1 MPKKKDALALRDFDK
16 ERILQR
22 RYFKDLELVQGT
34 DEEIIS
40 ALKNLPEGKTIDDW
54 EAQLRKIQNLRGRL
68 ERYHKLIERH
78 QLRWER
84 VEKYVHD
91 KLNLPENDEM
101 ILRPAEYGVAETAI
115 FEIQKKTDNLFREVD
130 AKIQTRYRRELATR
144 LRHYRKAAG
153 LSQQEL
159 GEKVYMS
166 QRGISNYD
174 TGARDISMPTLI
186 RLAKVLE
193 VTTDELLGL
202 KRTTLY

>member
-22 RYFKDLELVQGT
+22 RYFKDLELAQGT

-40 ALKNLPEGKTIDDW
+40 ALKILPEGKTIDDW
-54 EAQLRKIQNLRGRL
+54 EAQLRKIQNLRRRL
-68 ERYHKLIERH
+68 SEYHKLIERH

-115 FEIQKKTDNLFREVD
+115 FELQKKTDNLFREVD
-130 AKIQTRYRRELATR
+130 AKIQRRYRRELATR

-159 GEKVYMS
+159 GERTFTS
-166 QRGISNYD
+166 QRGIAHYD
-174 TGARDISMPTLI
+174 KGDTDIPSYVLI
-186 RLAKVLE
+186 KICRALNITTAK
-193 VTTDELLGL
+193 LLGQE
-202 KRTTLY
+202 